1 MDFEQL
7 TKVRQSCRSYDADRP
22 VEEEKIAKLVEA
34 AKIAPSAM
42 NAQPYDVWV
51 VRSPEKVQAIRDAKS
66 SFNGFIDNV
75 NLFIVFTDAPYS
87 NGKLES
93 LAEEMQIDYRTQ
105 DIGES
110 IAYLTLQAKDLGL
123 DTCILGGFRIDQ
135 VKKALGTDAHIQI
148 IVAVGY
154 ATEGYKVRNK
164 VRKADSENVRFV

>member
-34 AKIAPSAM
+34 AKVAPSAM

-87 NGKLES
+87 NGKLEG

-123 DTCILGGFRIDQ
+123 DTCILGGFRIEQ

-154 ATEGYKVRNK
+154 ATEGYKVRSK

>member
-34 AKIAPSAM
+34 AKVAPSAM

-87 NGKLES
+87 NGKLEG
-93 LAEEMQIDYRTQ
+93 LAGEMQIDYRTQ

-154 ATEGYKVRNK
+154 ATEGYKVRSK

>member
-7 TKVRQSCRSYDADRP
+7 TKQRQSCRSYDVSRP
-22 VEEEKIAKLVEA
+22 VEEEKIAALVAA

-42 NAQPYDVWV
+42 NAQPYDIWV

-66 SFNGFIDNV
+66 SFNGFIDEV
-75 NLFIVFTDAPYS
+75 NTFIVFTDAPYS
-87 NGKLES
+87 NGKLEG
-93 LAEEMQIDYRTQ
+93 LAADMQIDYRTQ

-123 DTCILGGFRIDQ
+123 DTCILGGFRIDM

-154 ATEGYKVRNK
+154 AAEGYKVRNK
-164 VRKADSENVRFV
+164 VRKADSENVRYI

>member
-87 NGKLES
+87 NGKLEG
-93 LAEEMQIDYRTQ
+93 LAGEMQIDYRTQ

-123 DTCILGGFRIDQ
+123 DTCILGGFRIEQ

-154 ATEGYKVRNK
+154 ATEGYKVRSK

>member
-87 NGKLES
+87 NGKLEG

-123 DTCILGGFRIDQ
+123 DTCILGGFRIGQ

>member
-1 MDFEQL
+1 MTFEEL
-7 TKVRQSCRSYDADRP
+7 TKVRQSCRSYDVSKP
-22 VEEEKIAKLVEA
+22 VEDEKIAALVAA

-66 SFNGFIDNV
+66 SFNGFIDSV
-75 NLFIVFTDAPYS
+75 NLFFVFTDAAYG
-87 NGKLES
+87 NAKLEG

-110 IAYLTLQAKDLGL
+110 IAYLTLQAKDMGL

-135 VKKALGTDAHIQI
+135 VKKVLGTDAHIQI

-154 ATEGYKVRNK
+154 ASEGYKLRNK
-164 VRKADSENVRFV
+164 VRKADSENVHYV

>member
-7 TKVRQSCRSYDADRP
+7 TKVRQSCRSYDADKP
-22 VEEEKIAKLVEA
+22 IEEEKIAKLVEA

-87 NGKLES
+87 NGKLEG

-154 ATEGYKVRNK
+154 ATEGYKVRSK